1 MDIKTDTFHFTFDLI
16 NTYKFALVFFSYSFI
31 FVANRYLLTY
41 LLTWAKFLEVLQ
53 KTQNLLAFD
62 YLFSV

>member
-31 FVANRYLLTY
+31 FVANRYLLTD
-41 LLTWAKFLEVLQ
+41 LLGQSFWKFYR
-53 KTQNLLAFD
+53 KRKI
-62 YLFSV
+62 Y